1 MRAFLFGGDM
11 AATRQDLI
19 FEIGADSPFPNQFT
33 WSTDDGT
40 PIDISGATIKM
51 EIRASVGSDVILTL
65 STANGRITITD
76 STVINLNVDA
86 ADMLDSLVD
95 TLTRTGTVTAG
106 VIEGTLTDTVVSASG
121 YLAVYDLKITLTDGL
136 VTRLMYGDVCFSRE
150 ITQ

>member
-1 MRAFLFGGDM
+1 MT
-11 AATRQDLI
+11 ATRQDVI
-19 FEIGADSPFPNQFT
+19 FEIGADSPFPNYFT
-33 WSTDDGT
+33 WSTDDDT
-40 PIDISGATIKM
+40 PINISGATIKM
-51 EIRASVGSDVILTL
+51 EIRASVDSAVILTL

-106 VIEGTLTDTVVSASG
+106 VIEGVLTNTVVSAKG
-121 YLAVYDLKITLTDGL
+121 YLAVYDLKITLIDGS

>member
-1 MRAFLFGGDM
+1 MT
-11 AATRQDLI
+11 ATRQDLI

-33 WSTDDGT
+33 WSNSDGT

-86 ADMLDSLVD
+86 VDMLDSLVD
-95 TLTRTGTVTAG
+95 TLTRTGKVTAG

-121 YLAVYDLKITLTDGL
+121 YLAVYDLKITLTDGS
-136 VTRLMYGDVCFSRE
+136 VTRLMYGDVCFSQE

>member
-1 MRAFLFGGDM
+1 M

-40 PIDISGATIKM
+40 LIDISGATIKM

-86 ADMLDSLVD
+86 VDMLDSLVY

-121 YLAVYDLKITLTDGL
+121 YLAVYDLKITLIDGS

>member
-1 MRAFLFGGDM
+1 MT
-11 AATRQDLI
+11 ATRQDLI

-33 WSTDDGT
+33 WSTDDDT

-51 EIRASVGSDVILTL
+51 EIRASVDSAVILTL

-76 STVINLNVDA
+76 STVINLNVAA

-106 VIEGTLTDTVVSASG
+106 VIEGVLTNTVVSAKG
-121 YLAVYDLKITLTDGL
+121 YLAVYDLKITLTDGS

>member
-1 MRAFLFGGDM
+1 M

-40 PIDISGATIKM
+40 LIDISGATIKM

-65 STANGRITITD
+65 STVNGRITITD

-106 VIEGTLTDTVVSASG
+106 VIEGVLTNTVVSAKG
-121 YLAVYDLKITLTDGL
+121 YLAVYDLKITLTDGS

>member
-1 MRAFLFGGDM
+1 M

-40 PIDISGATIKM
+40 LIDISGATIKM

-65 STANGRITITD
+65 STVNGRITITD

-106 VIEGTLTDTVVSASG
+106 VIEGVLTNTVVSAKG
-121 YLAVYDLKITLTDGL
+121 YLAVYDLKITLIDGS

>member
-1 MRAFLFGGDM
+1 MP
-11 AATRQDLI
+11 ATRQDLI
-19 FEIGADSPFPNQFT
+19 FEVGADGPFPNQFT
-33 WSTDDGT
+33 WSNSDGT

-86 ADMLDSLVD
+86 VDMLDSLVD
-95 TLTRTGTVTAG
+95 TLTRTGKVTAG

-121 YLAVYDLKITLTDGL
+121 YLAVYDLKITLTDGS

>member
-1 MRAFLFGGDM
+1 MT
-11 AATRQDLI
+11 ATRQDLI
-19 FEIGADSPFPNQFT
+19 FEIGADGPFPNQFT
-33 WSTDDGT
+33 WSNSDGT

-86 ADMLDSLVD
+86 VDMLDSLVD
-95 TLTRTGTVTAG
+95 TLTRTGKVTAG

-121 YLAVYDLKITLTDGL
+121 YLAVYDLKITLTDGS